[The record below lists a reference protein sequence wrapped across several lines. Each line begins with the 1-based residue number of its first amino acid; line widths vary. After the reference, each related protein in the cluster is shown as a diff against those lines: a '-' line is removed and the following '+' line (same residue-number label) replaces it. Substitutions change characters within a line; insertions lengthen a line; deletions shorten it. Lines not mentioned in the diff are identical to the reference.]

1 MRRLITLFFIILYN
15 PSYAEKIL
23 NVYIA
28 ANYLAEE
35 TIKKFEIEY
44 KCRVVQN
51 YFNENDE
58 MLAKIAAGAN
68 GYDVIVPT
76 AYATQQLID
85 MHKILPLN
93 LAKTPNVKYL
103 DKHFLDQ
110 AYDPKNKYSLPYA
123 YDNVFLAYNKIELA
137 KLGIVANT
145 WAVIFEPQYLK
156 KLKGRV
162 TVFNSA
168 RNVFAAA
175 LLYLGK
181 DPNTENIKDLEQ
193 ARILIE
199 RASPYWAKFDS
210 DTYYR
215 SLARGNILVA
225 MSYSVDVFKTQQDL
239 KVTLQ
244 QSNIGAMLQK
254 EGNMYELDNVVIP
267 TSSKSPELAGQ
278 FINHVLNPVSNIE
291 LANATGASIINL
303 LALDKLSPEIKQ
315 IDWVYP
321 HTISQ
326 MHSFKAY
333 TPKTRHLV
341 NEMWLEIQFSADCGC

>member
-1 MRRLITLFFIILYN
+1 MRYLIIVLIIMLCKC
-15 PSYAEKIL
+15 SYGERTL

-35 TIKKFEIEY
+35 TVKRFEKEY
-44 KCRVVQN
+44 KCKVVQN

-58 MLAKIAAGAN
+58 MLAKIAAGAS
-68 GYDVIVPT
+68 GYDIIVPT

-85 MHKILPLN
+85 MHKIMPLN
-93 LAKTPNVKYL
+93 LAKITNLKYL

-110 AYDPKNKYSLPYA
+110 SYDPKNKYSLPYA
-123 YDNVFLAYNKIELA
+123 YDNVFLAYNKSELT
-137 KLGIVANT
+137 KLGIVPNT

-156 KLKGRV
+156 QLKGRV

-181 DPNTENIKDLEQ
+181 NPNTENVKDLEQ
-193 ARILIE
+193 ARKLIE

-215 SLARGNILVA
+215 GLAQGNIVLA
-225 MSYSVDVFKTQQDL
+225 MSYSVDIFKTLHDL
-239 KVTLQ
+239 KATK
-244 QSNIGAMLQK
+244 NIGAMLQK

-267 TSSKSPELAGQ
+267 ASAKSPELAEQ
-278 FINHVLNPVSNIE
+278 FIDHVLNPASNIE
-291 LANATGASIINL
+291 LASATGASIFNL
-303 LALDKLSPEIKQ
+303 SALNKIALAILKL
-315 IDWVYP
+315 DWVYP
-321 HTISQ
+321 RN
-326 MHSFKAY
+326 MAKMYSFKAY
-333 TPKTRHLV
+333 SPKVRHLV
-341 NEMWLEIQFSADCGC
+341 NEMWLEIRFSSNCACSAI